1 MDTMRLYCEVARHQS
16 FSKAAAALG
25 LTQSAISQ
33 RIGALEKEL
42 DIVLF
47 DRSVR
52 PLALTPQGEVFL
64 KEAKMLVD
72 RYDKLVHKVT
82 QMQHGLSGNVVVET
96 IYSAGIDL
104 LNGVKQA
111 FEKANPQVS
120 VQIAYKRPEEIHDSV
135 KHGRCDL
142 GIVSYPRHWRDV
154 GVTPLRDEPMAVI
167 CTPEHALASKKQVH
181 ASELGEW
188 PLVAFESTLPVG
200 RHVRRYLRQHG
211 VTPRVVG
218 EFDNIDTMRHALTE
232 VADSYAIL
240 PVCHTLK
247 QIARGSLVALALT
260 PQLVRPLGVIY
271 DRHGSMG
278 RGHTKGGRVREFTPA
293 VEAFLDFL
301 LQEVGKTDEGLK
313 TSPLENSQLQGV
325 GSA

>member
-1 MDTMRLYCEVARHQS
+1 MRLYCEVARHQS

-82 QMQHGLSGNVVVET
+82 QMQHGLSGNVIVET

-188 PLVAFESTLPVG
+188 PLVAFESSLPVG

-247 QIARGSLVALALT
+247 QIARGALVALALT

-271 DRHGSMG
+271 DRHGGMG

>member
-25 LTQSAISQ
+25 LTQSAVSQ
-33 RIGALEKEL
+33 RIGTLEKEL
-42 DIVLF
+42 SIQLF

-52 PLALTPQGEVFL
+52 PLALTAEGEVFL
-64 KEAKMLVD
+64 KEAKLLVD
-72 RYDKLVHKVT
+72 RYDKLVHRVT
-82 QMQHGLSGNVVVET
+82 QMQQGLSGNVVIET

-104 LNGVKQA
+104 LNHVKQA
-111 FEKANPQVS
+111 FEKAHPQVS
-120 VQIAYKRPEEIHDSV
+120 VEIAYKRPDEIHDSV

-154 GVTPLRDEPMAVI
+154 GVTALRDEPMAVI
-167 CTPEHALASKKQVH
+167 CGPEHKLAGKKQVH
-181 ASELGEW
+181 ASELGSW
-188 PLVAFESTLPVG
+188 PLVAFEASLPVG

-211 VTPRVVG
+211 VTPGLVG

-247 QIARGSLVALALT
+247 QIARGSLVAVELI
-260 PQLVRPLGVIY
+260 PSLVRPLGVIY
-271 DRHGSMG
+271 DRHGSMS

-293 VEAFLDFL
+293 VGAFMEFL
-301 LQEVGKTDEGLK
+301 LQHVGQTDEGSK
-313 TSPLENSQLQGV
+313 ASPLQNSQLEGV
-325 GSA
+325 GTA